1 MLGILFVV
9 TYILT
14 EMSLFWLLPGASMIR
29 VLICGFVFNLLAW
42 FPAFSTYCALVD
54 KQNKDPEE

>member
-14 EMSLFWLLPGASMIR
+14 EMSLLWLLPGASMAR

-42 FPAFSTYCALVD
+42 FPAFSTYCALVN